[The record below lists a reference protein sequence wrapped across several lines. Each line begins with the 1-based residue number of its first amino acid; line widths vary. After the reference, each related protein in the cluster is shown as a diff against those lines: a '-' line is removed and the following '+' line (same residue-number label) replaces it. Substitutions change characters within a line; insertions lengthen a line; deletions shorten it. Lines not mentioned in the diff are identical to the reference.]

1 MGAISQQTV
10 ALFSLL
16 LGFTSKELAESGGP
30 RTSVVPDNVSKANA
44 SGRNNWPLIT

>member
-30 RTSVVPDNVSKANA
+30 QTSVVPDNVSKANA